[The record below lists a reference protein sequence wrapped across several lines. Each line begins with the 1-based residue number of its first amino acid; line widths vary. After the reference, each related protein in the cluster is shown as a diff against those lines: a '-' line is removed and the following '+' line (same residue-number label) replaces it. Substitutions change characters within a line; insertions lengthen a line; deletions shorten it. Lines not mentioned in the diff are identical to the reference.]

1 MRLVQYAN
9 PTENA
14 LEGLRNHDADAK
26 LGKIMG
32 KESWNFVDKVDML
45 TLFKRNKV
53 PLKFGLLCIDIE
65 GGDATGM
72 VCKVIS
78 ANYKPEFITIEAHDP
93 PPCFR
98 KPDAAYEFVTQRR
111 YNRIWRKKRPAK

>member
-1 MRLVQYAN
+1 
-9 PTENA
+9 
-14 LEGLRNHDADAK
+14 
-26 LGKIMG
+26 MG
-32 KESWNFVDKVDML
+32 KESWNFVDKVDIL